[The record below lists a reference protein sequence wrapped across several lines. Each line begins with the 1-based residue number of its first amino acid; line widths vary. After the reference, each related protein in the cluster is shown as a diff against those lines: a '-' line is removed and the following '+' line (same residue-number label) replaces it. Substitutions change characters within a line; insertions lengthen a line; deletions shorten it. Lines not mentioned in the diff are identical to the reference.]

1 MEKVF
6 EVMSSDHPRIAR
18 ERKTIESMITIFCKS
33 HHDKKS
39 ELCAECDELLNYAH
53 SKLDKCPFHEEKPT
67 CAKCTIHCYMPVMRG
82 KAKAVMRYSGPR
94 MIYSHPVLAIQHIA
108 DKRKKQPD

>member
-1 MEKVF
+1 
-6 EVMSSDHPRIAR
+6 MSSDHPRIAR
-18 ERKTIESMITIFCKS
+18 EKKTVESMITIFCKD

-53 SKLDKCPFHEEKPT
+53 SKLDKCTFQGAKPT

-82 KAKAVMRYSGPR
+82 KAKAVMKYSGPR
-94 MIYSHPVLAIQHIA
+94 MIYSHPVLAMQHIA
-108 DKRKKQPD
+108 DKRKKQPKKE